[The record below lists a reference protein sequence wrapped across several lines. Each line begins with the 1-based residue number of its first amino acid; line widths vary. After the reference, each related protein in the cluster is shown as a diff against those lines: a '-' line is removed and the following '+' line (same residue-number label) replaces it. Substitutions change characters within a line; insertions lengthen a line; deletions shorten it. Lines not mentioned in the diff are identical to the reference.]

1 MSKIAKAAHQRRALI
16 WVLIALCVLFFASSV
31 TWPQKSNSG
40 AKDVDLLLALAVDVS
55 ESISDEE
62 AQLQRFGYAEAL
74 SDPLVVS
81 AIQLGRL
88 KRIAITY
95 MEWSGMNEQTIVLP
109 WTVLDS
115 QKTAETIRDA
125 LTKLPISGGYWTS
138 ISNAIDRAHQ
148 LIAKSPHKSYRRVI
162 DVSSDG
168 RNNAGGPLADARQR
182 ALVNGITINGLAI
195 RIRRKNLI
203 MMPLPEL
210 DRYFRE
216 CVIGGMGA
224 FSISVTRYDDF
235 VKAVRR
241 KLIREIAGI
250 TNPPGKVIRTA
261 GKPRKIDL
269 FCLEDPE
276 DITPNKT

>member
-16 WVLIALCVLFFASSV
+16 WVLIALFVLFFASSV

-81 AIQLGRL
+81 AVQLGRL

-261 GKPRKIDL
+261 GKPGKIDP